1 MNKNDNINPCA
12 KNYSRVTLNLWTIRV
27 FDMDVMID
35 EDKNENN

>member
-12 KNYSRVTLNLWTIRV
+12 KHYSRVTLNLWTIS
-27 FDMDVMID
+27 DANKSHK